1 MSKTQFHGIRFPI
14 NVNHDAKTLFDLNYS
29 INEKVQSE
37 IMHVIFTPKG
47 QRLRNPDF
55 GTSLIQ
61 FIFNP
66 SDTQTWEDIVFE
78 IKDSVRKW
86 VKNCSINDIEL
97 AEIDNGY
104 GLAAKIIYTLSN
116 TDGTSSTYELITKI

>member
-1 MSKTQFHGIRFPI
+1 MAKTQFYGIRFPI
-14 NVNHDAKTLFDLNYS
+14 NVNPNTKTLFDLNYS

-66 SDTQTWEDIVFE
+66 SDTQTWDDIVFE

-86 VKNCSINDIEL
+86 VPNCSINDIEL

-104 GLAAKIIYTLSN
+104 GLAAKIIYTLQNS
-116 TDGTSSTYELITKI
+116 DGSSSMYELITKI

>member
-1 MSKTQFHGIRFPI
+1 MSKMQFYGIRFPI
-14 NVNHDAKTLFDLNYS
+14 NVDHDLRKLFDLNFS

-55 GTSLIQ
+55 GTNLIQ

-66 SDTQTWEDIVFE
+66 SDTQTWGDIVFE
-78 IKDSVRKW
+78 IKECVRKW
-86 VKNCSINDIEL
+86 VHNCTVNDVEL
-97 AEIDNGY
+97 TEVDNGY
-104 GLAAKIIYTLSN
+104 GLAVKIIYTLN
-116 TDGTSSTYELITKI
+116 NDGSSSTYELITRI